1 MKDFK
6 AIWKAKAASKTI
18 TTEDVITHAIL
29 RTMAAKSRDK
39 RDILRHFITRAFRE
53 HKTQGW
59 QALIH
64 ACNVL
69 KYRLTSGERYNP
81 RPVLGSAILDIFE
94 SDSELQMFLSLLDS
108 LSPYDFD
115 RVYTYVFVRQDISP
129 EYQLVQA
136 AHATMALGKAL
147 APEHDPHNTYFTVVG
162 VPDPAELKN
171 VEQILKANNF
181 PYEKF
186 IEPDIK
192 TGSQVTAIATHPIH
206 WAARR
211 PLKGYPLLSFAP
223 KELEIYN

>member
-18 TTEDVITHAIL
+18 TAEDVVVYSIL
-29 RTMAAKSRDK
+29 RTMAAKSKDK
-39 RDILRHFITRAFRE
+39 RDILRHFITRAFKE
-53 HKTQGW
+53 HKTNGW
-59 QALIH
+59 HALKR
-64 ACNVL
+64 ACETL
-69 KYRLTSGERYNP
+69 KHRLVHGERYYP
-81 RPVLGSAILDIFE
+81 LPILRSAILDIFE
-94 SDSELQMFLSLLDS
+94 TDAELQMFISLLDS
-108 LSPYDFD
+108 LKPYDFD

-136 AHATMALGKAL
+136 AHATMALGKVL

-162 VPDPAELKN
+162 VPDPSELKA
-171 VEQILKANNF
+171 VEMLLKANNF

-211 PLKGYPLLSFAP
+211 PLKGFPLLSFAP
-223 KELEIYN
+223 KELEIY